1 MTISIGSISPHPPT
15 EFNESPVDR
24 VTSSLT
30 NKAREG
36 VDAPPPMTE
45 TLTLVASAA
54 NVAALTSVAL
64 SMNGVRSDRV
74 QQLRHSIA
82 SGTYKVE
89 PNLVAD
95 VIMRDWQKKVGSKR
109 H

>member
-1 MTISIGSISPHPPT
+1 MTISIGGIGPHSTT

-36 VDAPPPMTE
+36 VDAPLTRE
-45 TLTLVASAA
+45 TTTLVASAA
-54 NVAALTSVAL
+54 NVAVLTSAAV
-64 SMNGVRSDRV
+64 SMNGVRTDRV
-74 QQLRHSIA
+74 EQLRHSIA

-95 VIMRDWQKKVGSKR
+95 AIVRDWQRKVGSKR